1 MTTIESDEDAY
12 DDWSTLASSYQD
24 VFLPRFQPMYD
35 TIAHYVVKKIQ
46 SKDTNDEYKVLDYG
60 TGPGEPILTILQQLE
75 TNKLYNV
82 QLKAIDFSQGMIS
95 VAKERLHELKN
106 RHLIVNFSTTV
117 DSSNT
122 NIYDIITTSLVLP
135 YASDQR
141 QMLRSFFQQLKPNG
155 LLISSH
161 WPHPSQVPFLSIL
174 KQVAHFMATDKRI
187 DTSHLESDASFICW
201 PEDIT
206 KNKFI
211 AEKFKIE
218 QWITVDLPMLFPD
231 IRTLLSFWRMDTW
244 FTDSSLYLKAEKETM
259 RILRQ
264 DFHLELKS
272 NESFELPS
280 KAIVVVACK

>member
-12 DDWSTLASSYQD
+12 DDWSTLAPSYQD

-60 TGPGEPILTILQQLE
+60 TGT
-75 TNKLYNV
+75 
-82 QLKAIDFSQGMIS
+82 
-95 VAKERLHELKN
+95 
-106 RHLIVNFSTTV
+106 
-117 DSSNT
+117 
-122 NIYDIITTSLVLP
+122 
-135 YASDQR
+135 
-141 QMLRSFFQQLKPNG
+141 
-155 LLISSH
+155 
-161 WPHPSQVPFLSIL
+161 
-174 KQVAHFMATDKRI
+174 
-187 DTSHLESDASFICW
+187 
-201 PEDIT
+201 
-206 KNKFI
+206 
-211 AEKFKIE
+211 
-218 QWITVDLPMLFPD
+218 
-231 IRTLLSFWRMDTW
+231 FWRMDTW